1 MPTSINIVAVY
12 PRAVVLEGL
21 RLMLDKQGIK
31 IVGEAATG
39 ADAIR
44 LCKKLDPGVLLLDAL
59 LSDGDSFAVTAI
71 LRETLPDTRCV
82 LLSAIENPT
91 LLARAHAAGAAN
103 CLFESVTEKELIAA
117 IKQAADGK
125 AATAGPFAEIVK
137 ILLGPPHPAA
147 IKAGLTP
154 RQARVLTNLAYG
166 LTNEEISRSLGIT
179 VSSVAH
185 DVKNILRVLDVK
197 DRLVAAVRAIK
208 SGWA

>member
-1 MPTSINIVAVY
+1 MPSSVRIVVTY
-12 PRAVVLEGL
+12 PRAIVLEGL
-21 RLMLDKQGIK
+21 RLMLDKPGIR

-39 ADAIR
+39 ADAIL
-44 LCKKLDPGVLLLDAL
+44 LCKKLNPGVLLLDAL
-59 LSDGDSFAVTAI
+59 LSDSDSFAITAI
-71 LRETLPDTRCV
+71 LRETLSDTRCV

-91 LLARAHAAGAAN
+91 PLARAHAAGAAS

-137 ILLGPPHPAA
+137 ILLSPPHPAA

-154 RQARVLTNLAYG
+154 RQAQVLTNLAYG

-185 DVKNILRVLDVK
+185 DVKNILRVLEVK